1 MPNYVFPNLLMEK
14 IFIMSI
20 FILQVLKTRST
31 YWYLSILGNVHLELF
46 HDLSHFHFIAVT
58 FIYVHQLICLHYV
71 MHMNVLSTMFFVLDI
86 KKRIIVLCSSWFQTW
101 LVFHTMFYHKFLSV
115 ETPIT
120 GMVLFLIIFWQVNR
134 LNPRSISLARVR
146 VVWEPLS
153 YSEINVLIVTVKM
166 TS

>member
-31 YWYLSILGNVHLELF
+31 YGYLSILGNVHLELF

-71 MHMNVLSTMFFVLDI
+71 MHMNVLSTMFFCFRY
-86 KKRIIVLCSSWFQTW
+86 KKKNYCS
-101 LVFHTMFYHKFLSV
+101 L
-115 ETPIT
+115 
-120 GMVLFLIIFWQVNR
+120 LFLVSDLVGF
-134 LNPRSISLARVR
+134 
-146 VVWEPLS
+146 S
-153 YSEINVLIVTVKM
+153 YPVLP
-166 TS
+166 